1 MKIPVRPELPTAAL
15 RSSQATHAAVDNSAP
30 LPTHPESTYKSGKV
44 VQTNA
49 TTSEQIALAAAKA
62 AGTVY
67 TAMRSKRVKDDA
79 DNVSVVQQPKR
90 LKAWFWAVDGGKV
103 CVAVK
108 YGNKV
113 VELAKGR
120 TAVETTAAEL
130 TATLAVLR
138 KAVESGEI
146 DAQIEA
152 VSSVVRRGFKR

>member
-1 MKIPVRPELPTAAL
+1 MSTLNTLKLVAAKPQRENNPVIQRRQKLL
-15 RSSQATHAAVDNSAP
+15 LKLD
-30 LPTHPESTYKSGKV
+30 
-44 VQTNA
+44 
-49 TTSEQIALAAAKA
+49 EQIALAAAKT

-67 TAMRSKRVKDDA
+67 TAMRSKRVKDA
-79 DNVSVVQQPKR
+79 NGNVSVTQQPKR
-90 LKAWFWAVDGGKV
+90 VKAWFWAVDGGKV

-113 VELAKGR
+113 VELARGR

-130 TATLAVLR
+130 AATLAVLR

-152 VSSVVRRGFKR
+152 VSAGVRRGFKR

>member
-1 MKIPVRPELPTAAL
+1 MSALNTLKLVAAKPQRENNPVIQRRQKLLAKL
-15 RSSQATHAAVDNSAP
+15 D
-30 LPTHPESTYKSGKV
+30 
-44 VQTNA
+44 
-49 TTSEQIALAAAKA
+49 EQIALAAAKA

-67 TAMRSKRVKDDA
+67 TAMRSKRVKDA
-79 DNVSVVQQPKR
+79 NGNVSVVQQPKR

-130 TATLAVLR
+130 GAVLATVK
-138 KAVESGEI
+138 KAVEAGEL
-146 DAQIEA
+146 DTQIEA
-152 VSSVVRRGFKR
+152 VSAGVRKGFKR

>member
-1 MKIPVRPELPTAAL
+1 MSTLAGLKLVAAKPQRENNPVIQRRQKLLAKL
-15 RSSQATHAAVDNSAP
+15 D
-30 LPTHPESTYKSGKV
+30 
-44 VQTNA
+44 
-49 TTSEQIALAAAKA
+49 EQIALAAAKA

-67 TAMRSKRVKDDA
+67 TAMRSKRVKDA
-79 DNVSVVQQPKR
+79 NGNVSVVQQPKR
-90 LKAWFWAVDGGKV
+90 VKAWFWTVEGGKV

-146 DAQIEA
+146 DAQMEA
-152 VSSVVRRGFKR
+152 VSAGVRKGFKR

>member
-1 MKIPVRPELPTAAL
+1 MSTLNTLKLVAAKPQSENNPVIQRRNKLL
-15 RSSQATHAAVDNSAP
+15 VKLD
-30 LPTHPESTYKSGKV
+30 
-44 VQTNA
+44 
-49 TTSEQIALAAAKA
+49 EQIALAAAKA

-67 TAMRSKRVKDDA
+67 TAMRSKRVKDEA
-79 DNVSVVQQPKR
+79 GNVSVVQQPKR

-146 DAQIEA
+146 DTQIET
-152 VSSVVRRGFKR
+152 VSAVVRRGFKR

>member
-1 MKIPVRPELPTAAL
+1 MSTLNTLKLVAAKPQRENNPVIQRRQKLLAKL
-15 RSSQATHAAVDNSAP
+15 D
-30 LPTHPESTYKSGKV
+30 
-44 VQTNA
+44 
-49 TTSEQIALAAAKA
+49 EQIALAAAKT

-67 TAMRSKRVKDDA
+67 TAMRSKRVKDA
-79 DNVSVVQQPKR
+79 AGNVSVVQQPKR
-90 LKAWFWAVDGGKV
+90 VKAWFWAVDGGKV

-113 VELAKGR
+113 VELARGR

-130 TATLAVLR
+130 NATLAVLR

-152 VSSVVRRGFKR
+152 VSAVVRRGFKR

>member
-1 MKIPVRPELPTAAL
+1 MSTLNTLKLVAAKPQRENNPVIQRRQKLLAKL
-15 RSSQATHAAVDNSAP
+15 D
-30 LPTHPESTYKSGKV
+30 
-44 VQTNA
+44 
-49 TTSEQIALAAAKA
+49 EQIALAAAKA

-67 TAMRSKRVKDDA
+67 TAMRSRRVKDEA
-79 DNVSVVQQPKR
+79 GNVSVIQQPKR

-152 VSSVVRRGFKR
+152 VSAGVRRGFKR